1 MANWLKQHISSV
13 RKSGLGM
20 QKSIHSK
27 RQERLRVLL
36 KAARKK
42 AGLTQDELAEQ
53 MGAYKTFVSKYER
66 GERQLDLI
74 EFLAVAEALRL
85 EPKTLIDQLLRE

>member
-1 MANWLKQHISSV
+1 
-13 RKSGLGM
+13 M
-20 QKSIHSK
+20 QKSIHGK

-42 AGLTQDELAEQ
+42 AGLTQDELAER

-85 EPKTLIDQLLRE
+85 EPKTLIDQLLCE